1 MNNYCDF
8 LRKTKYWLLKL
19 VNAPNL
25 IMMDR
30 FTNGMTRAA
39 ETEILNN
46 LGIYEIKNT
55 PSDIISTHSA
65 KLCIIIIQP

>member
-25 IMMDR
+25 IMMD
-30 FTNGMTRAA
+30 GMTRAA